1 MVGGSHTIIMRAEIY
16 VDALGRIERWA
27 GKLSLR
33 RISLRFDLRSSWA
46 SEEAE
51 MVIFYRER
59 VACAKAQ
66 GSSVFSFTY
75 LFILQICIECQPC
88 VCTMHRGYKVNN
100 YEAYMESFTHLRLNY
115 ALVTT

>member
-66 GSSVFSFTY
+66 GSSVYSFTY
-75 LFILQICIECQPC
+75 YICSFYRYVLSASPVSVLCIE
-88 VCTMHRGYKVNN
+88 
-100 YEAYMESFTHLRLNY
+100 
-115 ALVTT
+115 VTK